1 MGHRRKPLWMCTMY
15 VRTLALV
22 LIEEYQYQYVTV
34 SVRQCLTY
42 ILKARIAGPKKAQI

>member
-22 LIEEYQYQYVTV
+22 LIEEYQYQYV
-34 SVRQCLTY
+34 REAL
-42 ILKARIAGPKKAQI
+42 IREKKRFFVKSLHKW

>member
-22 LIEEYQYQYVTV
+22 LIEEYQYQYVLL
-34 SVRQCLTY
+34 SHNKADHLWRKCSGQLY
-42 ILKARIAGPKKAQI
+42 IDPV